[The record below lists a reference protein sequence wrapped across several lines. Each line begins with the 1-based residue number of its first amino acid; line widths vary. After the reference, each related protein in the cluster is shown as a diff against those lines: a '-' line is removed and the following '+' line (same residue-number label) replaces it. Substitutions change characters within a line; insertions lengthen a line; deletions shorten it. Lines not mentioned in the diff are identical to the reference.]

1 MNPIDGAGNILN
13 EKDAVVLHLNAVV
26 KGVVVKIKEASTIMA
41 EGSKPVA
48 GFITINVPITI
59 PFSPIQPRLNDVYK
73 IVKPPNWDKPE
84 S

>member
-13 EKDAVVLHLNAVV
+13 EKDAVVVHVNAVL
-26 KGVVVKIKEASTIMA
+26 KGIVTKIKEASTIMA
-41 EGSKPVA
+41 KSEPVP
-48 GFITINVPITI
+48 GFITINVPITV
-59 PFSPIQPRLNDVYK
+59 PFSPLQPRLGDVYK

>member
-13 EKDAVVLHLNAVV
+13 EKDAVVVHLNAVV
-26 KGVVVKIKEASTIMA
+26 KGVVVKIKEAPTLMA
-41 EGSKPVA
+41 KENQTQA

-59 PFSPIQPRLNDVYK
+59 PFNPMQPNLRDVFR